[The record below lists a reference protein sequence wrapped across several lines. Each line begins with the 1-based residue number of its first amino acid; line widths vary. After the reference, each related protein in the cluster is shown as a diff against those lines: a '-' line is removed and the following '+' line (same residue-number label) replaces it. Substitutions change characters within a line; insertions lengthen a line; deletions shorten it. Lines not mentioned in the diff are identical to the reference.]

1 MSTTRNPITNPVPG
15 DVTRTPDGTIR
26 VVYARTPDEERPGLV
41 QWRVIHR
48 DGETG
53 DGSMPAYGWE
63 RYNANA
69 AVLCAMDG
77 ARPRDPDLLVAAEA
91 LMNIHSL
98 GVLAFEDKAI
108 ADATD
113 RLIHAIA
120 RARGGA

>member
-1 MSTTRNPITNPVPG
+1 MTTPRNPITNPVPG

-53 DGSMPAYGWE
+53 DGSMPVYGWE

-69 AVLCAMDG
+69 VVLCAMDG
-77 ARPRDPDLLVAAEA
+77 ARPRDSDLLVAAEA
-91 LMNIHSL
+91 VATCGLTDLRLDPEQS
-98 GVLAFEDKAI
+98 
-108 ADATD
+108 DALTAL
-113 RLIHAIA
+113 RTAIA